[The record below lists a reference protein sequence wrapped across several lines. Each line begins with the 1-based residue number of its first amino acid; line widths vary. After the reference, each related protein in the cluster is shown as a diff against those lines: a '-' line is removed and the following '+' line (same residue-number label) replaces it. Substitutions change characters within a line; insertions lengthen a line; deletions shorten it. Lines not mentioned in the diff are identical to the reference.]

1 MDSTKIEQKCVE
13 ENHIDLKEICC
24 RYKVLIETSPDCM
37 KLFDIDGNLIY
48 INPAGVKENYLTS
61 LEEALS
67 SKWNI
72 IDSVVDE
79 DKPKVKKAFQEAVN
93 NRKTTSLEIR
103 HVENTSNR
111 EVCLETIIPIE
122 SEGKLIGVFGVCRD
136 ITKIKKMEKD
146 LLNSKIELEKKV
158 EDRTKELAE
167 KINELKKINEIMT
180 GREIKMIELKKQ
192 IEEMKKS

>member
-24 RYKVLIETSPDCM
+24 RYKVLIETNPDCI
-37 KLFDIDGNLIY
+37 KFFDIDGNLIY
-48 INPAGVKENYLTS
+48 INPAGVKEHYLTS

-103 HVENTSNR
+103 HMENTSNR
-111 EVCLETIIPIE
+111 EVCLETIVPIE
-122 SEGKLIGVFGVCRD
+122 SEGKLIGVFGICRD
-136 ITKIKKMEKD
+136 ITEIKKMEKD
-146 LLNSKIELEKKV
+146 LLNSKIELEKNV

-167 KINELKKINEIMT
+167 KINELKKINEVMT